1 MLQAHWPVR
10 IGRDLSPLFEGFADG
25 RHIVTFTEMEFNKN
39 LSAAGMSLNVR
50 NPEEFIDLLSAMP
63 KTFEVESQSSS
74 GGSSSSGGQPWI
86 PGARSQ
92 LGGML
97 DSRQSSVRSHPAMQA
112 LQEQSAQRALHEL
125 GVTKV
130 AAGASCSAALTTT
143 GEVWM
148 FGYSYDRLFA
158 NGNAVQTEGR
168 PIDGR
173 PARLIAE
180 NGGAIDIVIGLH
192 YCAALARNGAVV
204 LWGKVMPD
212 GAVVNWNV
220 AADRSR
226 RGRTGSIE
234 DVMVGGSHARFARDV
249 PAMTH
254 IAAGKSQLVMSNGEG
269 VWHMRVQHDSWEKT
283 VASMRRMKFD
293 VRTS

>member
-25 RHIVTFTEMEFNKN
+25 RRIVTFAEMEFNKN

-125 GVTKV
+125 G
-130 AAGASCSAALTTT
+130 C
-143 GEVWM
+143 
-148 FGYSYDRLFA
+148 D
-158 NGNAVQTEGR
+158 EG
-168 PIDGR
+168 GR
-173 PARLIAE
+173 
-180 NGGAIDIVIGLH
+180 
-192 YCAALARNGAVV
+192 
-204 LWGKVMPD
+204 W
-212 GAVVNWNV
+212 
-220 AADRSR
+220 
-226 RGRTGSIE
+226 
-234 DVMVGGSHARFARDV
+234 RF
-249 PAMTH
+249 M
-254 IAAGKSQLVMSNGEG
+254 
-269 VWHMRVQHDSWEKT
+269 
-283 VASMRRMKFD
+283 
-293 VRTS
+293 

>member
-1 MLQAHWPVR
+1 MAALQAHWPVR

-25 RHIVTFTEMEFNKN
+25 RRIVTFAEMEFNKN

-63 KTFEVESQSSS
+63 KTFEVESQGSGSESSS
-74 GGSSSSGGQPWI
+74 RSWVGGAGSE
-86 PGARSQ
+86 

-97 DSRQSSVRSHPAMQA
+97 NAKPSSVLSYPAMQEF
-112 LQEQSAQRALHEL
+112 QGESVQRSLHEL

-130 AAGASCSAALTTT
+130 AAGVSCSAALTTT

-180 NGGAIDIVIGLH
+180 NGGCLLYTSPSPRD
-192 YCAALARNGAVV
+192 RQ
-204 LWGKVMPD
+204 KSRMPSS
-212 GAVVNWNV
+212 A
-220 AADRSR
+220 
-226 RGRTGSIE
+226 
-234 DVMVGGSHARFARDV
+234 
-249 PAMTH
+249 
-254 IAAGKSQLVMSNGEG
+254 
-269 VWHMRVQHDSWEKT
+269 
-283 VASMRRMKFD
+283 
-293 VRTS
+293 